1 MHPTR
6 SPDHALL
13 VPAHHDTAAGSTR
26 PRLQAIPGRGH
37 PTNPLPFDTVTL
49 SLVRRER
56 HALCDTALALGPD
69 VPTLC
74 GEWTARDLVAH
85 LLVRENSLSA
95 AGISI
100 PPLAGL
106 TERAMARTAKTPFP
120 DMVKKLYDPGLTP
133 YRLPG
138 VERLTNTLEYFVHHE
153 DLRRAQPG
161 WEPRELPAADEDE
174 LWKLLKGSARLATR
188 RTGVPIVVRRTDRP
202 GQGATVRRGDD
213 PVVVTGRPSE
223 LVLFFFGR
231 HQLRD
236 VTFDG
241 PPASVSRLRVA
252 DKGF

>member
-1 MHPTR
+1 M
-6 SPDHALL
+6 
-13 VPAHHDTAAGSTR
+13 
-26 PRLQAIPGRGH
+26 
-37 PTNPLPFDTVTL
+37 TL

-74 GEWTARDLVAH
+74 AHWTARDLVAH
-85 LLVRENSLSA
+85 LLVRENSMIGA
-95 AGISI
+95 AGISFS
-100 PPLAGL
+100 PMAGL
-106 TERAMARTAKTPFP
+106 TERAMAKAGRAPFP
-120 DMVKKLYDPGLTP
+120 EMVGKLYDPGITP

-174 LWKLLKGSARLATR
+174 LWKLLPGSARLATR
-188 RTGVPIVVRRTDRP
+188 KTGVPIVVRRSDRP
-202 GQGATVRRGDD
+202 GQEATVRKGPD

-231 HQLRD
+231 SELHE
-236 VTFDG
+236 VSFGG
-241 PPASVSRLRVA
+241 PPEVVTRLREA
-252 DKGF
+252 DRGF